1 VKLEE
6 TNRLRT
12 ILEEE
17 LASIERQLKEFG
29 TSGAGETFDVESDEG
44 FADSA
49 QATAERSSLIGMV
62 EQLHENRKEV
72 LAALA
77 SMDAGTYGK
86 CERCGRDIP
95 FERLEAVPATLLCVD
110 CKQLLAS

>member
-1 VKLEE
+1 MKLED
-6 TNRLRT
+6 TNRLRAV
-12 ILEEE
+12 LEEE
-17 LASIERQLKEFG
+17 LAAIDRQLADYG
-29 TSGAGETFDVESDEG
+29 TSGPGQTFEVDSEEG

-49 QATAERSSLIGMV
+49 QASAERSSLIGMV
-62 EQLHENRKEV
+62 EQLHENRKEI

>member
-1 VKLEE
+1 MQVEE
-6 TNRLRT
+6 TNQLRSA
-12 ILEEE
+12 LEAE
-17 LASIERQLKEFG
+17 LISIDRQLNEFG
-29 TSGAGETFDVESDEG
+29 TSGPGDTYDVDSEEG

-62 EQLHENRKEV
+62 EQLQENRKAV

-77 SMDAGTYGK
+77 SMDAGTYGR